1 MDMVDPFEQRIQRF
15 QLILLLQSLKQVFD
29 LDRQFCLITI
39 AVSLQQHET
48 ADLAVAYERVL
59 ELAKKRKL
67 ADETITDKL
76 NITGLSNEQSQG
88 PARTDEFE
96 NPGNFR
102 ASRLPQRQFVYP
114 HVQEGD
120 GHTTRGISHGS
131 VQKAKTLP

>member
-76 NITGLSNEQSQG
+76 NITGAYLSTYFKEKNG
-88 PARTDEFE
+88 I
-96 NPGNFR
+96 NFSDYLNAYR
-102 ASRLPQRQFVYP
+102 MN
-114 HVQEGD
+114 
-120 GHTTRGISHGS
+120 
-131 VQKAKTLP
+131 KAKDLL